1 MHFHS
6 PTLLQSDEHLSQ
18 LQPGQYLRSCLDN
31 KKMREW
37 ATQQQQLR
45 QQQALDENMERQR
58 ALNSDPESW
67 ANATDTT

>member
-18 LQPGQYLRSCLDN
+18 LHPGQYLRSCLDN

-37 ATQQQQLR
+37 ATQR
-45 QQQALDENMERQR
+45 RALDENMERQR
-58 ALNSDPESW
+58 ALSSDPASW
-67 ANATDTT
+67 ANVSDTT